1 MKDVKWKPIILNL
14 MINHFLESALNRKYR
29 SSPFN
34 IKNGAKLVFL
44 MFVCGKLKKKT
55 TSRVAINLLSIFK
68 SPQAKPDDFWSL
80 YTTHKKVIIILKF
93 KRHESI
99 YFNFLNTIITSLY
112 LLWLFCT
119 RNLYLKAIKTS
130 KKLLESCFKYLVM
143 ILLKNIKS
151 ASIKF
156 NLSLIKLVFK
166 FIINYLIDVIHELI
180 NDE

>member
-1 MKDVKWKPIILNL
+1 MII
-14 MINHFLESALNRKYR
+14 
-29 SSPFN
+29 
-34 IKNGAKLVFL
+34 
-44 MFVCGKLKKKT
+44 
-55 TSRVAINLLSIFK
+55 
-68 SPQAKPDDFWSL
+68 
-80 YTTHKKVIIILKF
+80 
-93 KRHESI
+93 
-99 YFNFLNTIITSLY
+99 
-112 LLWLFCT
+112 FCT

>member
-1 MKDVKWKPIILNL
+1 MII
-14 MINHFLESALNRKYR
+14 FY
-29 SSPFN
+29 
-34 IKNGAKLVFL
+34 
-44 MFVCGKLKKKT
+44 
-55 TSRVAINLLSIFK
+55 
-68 SPQAKPDDFWSL
+68 
-80 YTTHKKVIIILKF
+80 
-93 KRHESI
+93 
-99 YFNFLNTIITSLY
+99 
-112 LLWLFCT
+112 T
-119 RNLYLKAIKTS
+119 RNLYLKAIKTP